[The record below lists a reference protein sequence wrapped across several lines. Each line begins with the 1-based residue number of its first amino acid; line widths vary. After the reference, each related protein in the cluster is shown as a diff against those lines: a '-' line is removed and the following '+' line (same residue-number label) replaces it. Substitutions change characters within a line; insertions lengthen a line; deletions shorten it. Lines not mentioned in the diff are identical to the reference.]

1 MPDFFLYGATGYT
14 GRRIAREAVE
24 RGLRPMLGGR
34 SRESLQ
40 KLARELNCE
49 FLTVGLDDPTVLAQ
63 SLGGARIVLHCA
75 GPFSKTAPSMI
86 AACLTAKAHYLDITG
101 EIDVIE
107 RAANRDAAARA
118 AGVTIMPAVGFDVVP
133 TDCLAAFLAADLP
146 DATHLALAFHGSGE
160 VSPGTAKTAI
170 AGAIIGGRAR
180 VDGKIVGVPFAWKT
194 RTVPFADQPREAQ
207 TIPWGDVASAFYTTG
222 IPNIETYLAMRPR
235 DATRMRRLSFI
246 APLLRI
252 PGVLGLLQSLIGR
265 ATKGPDD
272 AELRDG
278 RTEVWGEVRNAAGR
292 TISRTLTTP
301 NAYRLTVLS
310 AVAAVER
317 VLAGNVSHGFQT
329 PARALGK
336 EFVLSLP
343 GVHLGPTKSTTKTG

>member
-34 SRESLQ
+34 SRESLE

-49 FLTVGLDDPTVLAQ
+49 FLTVGLDDPAVLAQ
-63 SLGGARIVLHCA
+63 SLDGVRIVLNCA
-75 GPFSKTAPSMI
+75 GPFSKTAPPMI
-86 AACLTAKAHYLDITG
+86 AACLAARAHYLDITG

-107 RAANRDAAARA
+107 HAATQDAAAGA
-118 AGVTIMPAVGFDVVP
+118 ACVTIMPAVGFDVVP
-133 TDCLAAFLAADLP
+133 TDCLAALLAADLP
-146 DATHLALAFHGSGE
+146 DATHLALAFYGSGE
-160 VSPGTAKTAI
+160 VSPGTAKTAVE
-170 AGAIIGGRAR
+170 GAITGGRAR
-180 VDGKIVGVPFAWKT
+180 IDGKIASVPFAWKS
-194 RTVPFADQPREAQ
+194 RTVPFADKPRDAQ

-222 IPNIETYLAMRPR
+222 IPNIETYLAMSPR
-235 DATRMRRLSFI
+235 DATRMRRLSYI

-252 PGVLGLLQSLIGR
+252 PGVMGLLQNLVGR
-265 ATKGPDD
+265 MTPGPDD

-278 RTEVWGEVRNAAGR
+278 RTEVWGEVRNVAGR
-292 TISRTLTTP
+292 IISRTLTTP

-317 VLAGNVSHGFQT
+317 LLQGNVPVGFQT
-329 PARALGK
+329 PACALGK

-343 GVHLGPTKSTTKTG
+343 DVHLGPTKSTT